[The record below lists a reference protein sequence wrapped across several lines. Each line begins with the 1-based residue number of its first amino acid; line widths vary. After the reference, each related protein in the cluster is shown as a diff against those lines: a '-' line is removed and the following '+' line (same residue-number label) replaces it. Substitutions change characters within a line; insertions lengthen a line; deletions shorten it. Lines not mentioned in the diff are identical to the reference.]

1 MLEDQALGVCI
12 CARQF
17 CRGFNIKLT
26 MDARVLILDHVGHL
40 LISEAVQMAGRASRT
55 QGVQHCYVAT
65 VSKQIGGNLPMKNI
79 LTARYNNLR
88 KVDPIMIRV
97 LSIAMA
103 GWKPAEQARVYEWAE
118 KRLLVTKNG
127 L

>member
-12 CARQF
+12 CARMF
-17 CRGFNIKLT
+17 CRGFNIKLNT
-26 MDARVLILDHVGHL
+26 DARVLILDHVGHL

-65 VSKQIGGNLPMKNI
+65 LSKQIGGNLPMRNI
-79 LTARYNNLR
+79 LTARYNNLK

-97 LSIAMA
+97 LSIAIA
-103 GWKPAEQARVYEWAE
+103 AFKPAEQTRVYEWAE
-118 KRLLVTKNG
+118 KRLQVSRNSL
-127 L
+127 